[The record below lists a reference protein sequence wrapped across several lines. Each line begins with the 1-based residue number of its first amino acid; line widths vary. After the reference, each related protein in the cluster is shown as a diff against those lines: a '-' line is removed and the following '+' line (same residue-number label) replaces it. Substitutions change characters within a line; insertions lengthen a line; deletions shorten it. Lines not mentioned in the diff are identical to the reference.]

1 LDVGFWADVRDAV
14 AERVKIVMLLGGN
27 QGDCVKVSRFPK
39 SRVMPNGYR
48 WPKRAIDSR
57 TNKAAGVSA
66 GSTTTAAA
74 AKGAADADA
83 PLAGHVLGLV
93 FEKNSTRTRVSF
105 DMAMRQ
111 LGGSVLILDSASS
124 QLGRGE
130 TIADTARVLSRM
142 VDAIMLRT
150 DDHAKIEEMARHATV
165 PVINGLT
172 DRSHPC
178 QIVADLL
185 TMIEHGKALPG
196 LEVAWFGD
204 GNNVLH
210 SVLEA
215 AGLFKFNVRVA
226 TPAGYEPDPEFV
238 ALARAGGAVVTLTQ
252 DAEAAARGADVL
264 ITDTWIS
271 MGQADAA
278 DKKAAM
284 APYQVNAALM
294 AVAKPDAV
302 FLHCLPAHVGDE
314 VSEDVFE
321 GPQSVVF
328 DEAENRIHAQKSV
341 LLWSFGRIGGD

>member
-1 LDVGFWADVRDAV
+1 MAHFLDLNDAGADSV
-14 AERVKIVMLLGGN
+14 AAMIN
-27 QGDCVKVSRFPK
+27 D
-39 SRVMPNGYR
+39 
-48 WPKRAIDSR
+48 AIDR
-57 TNKAAGVSA
+57 KAARCGLPM
-66 GSTTTAAA
+66 
-74 AKGAADADA
+74 GAADADA
-83 PLAGHVLGLV
+83 PLAGQVLALV

-105 DMAMRQ
+105 DIAMRQ
-111 LGGSVLILDSASS
+111 LGGSVLLLDSASS

-142 VDAIMLRT
+142 VDGIMLRT
-150 DDHAKIEEMARHATV
+150 DDHAKIEEMARHARV
-165 PVINGLT
+165 PVVNGLT

-210 SVLEA
+210 SILEA

-226 TPAGYEPDPEFV
+226 TPAGYEPDPEFT
-238 ALARAGGAVVTLTQ
+238 AMARAGGAAVMLTQ
-252 DAEAAARGADVL
+252 DASEAARGADVL
-264 ITDTWIS
+264 VTDTWIS

-278 DKKAAM
+278 EKRTAM

-294 AVAKPDAV
+294 AAAKSDAI

-314 VSEDVFE
+314 VSKDVFE
-321 GPQSVVF
+321 GVQSVVF
-328 DEAENRIHAQKSV
+328 DEAENRIHAQKSA
-341 LLWSFGRIGGD
+341 LLWAFGKLRA